1 MYYIYEIY
9 NDVTQKKYIGV
20 TKDFKKRVEVHMTNL
35 RTKKHTAEGIIEDLV
50 RYGISHFSF
59 RIIDFADDKKEG
71 LRKERRYIEL
81 FNTYVPEYGYNGND
95 SRYRKKHPVMKSP
108 DNSLTRKIKKQG
120 YLLHE
125 VSWHIGI
132 SYRVFMVK
140 LNNPN
145 LFTDSELDALNKF
158 IEISARDRY
167 RRTFGE
173 H

>member
-9 NDVTQKKYIGV
+9 NDVTQKKYIGL
-20 TKDFKKRVEVHMTNL
+20 THNFESRVENHMAKL

-50 RYGISHFSF
+50 KYGISHFTF

-71 LRKERRYIEL
+71 LKKERMYIER

-95 SRYRKKHPVMKSP
+95 ARYRKQHPVMKSP

-120 YLLHE
+120 YTLHE
-125 VSWHIGI
+125 LPWHLGM

-145 LFTDSELDALNKF
+145 LFTDSELTTLNKF
-158 IEISARDRY
+158 IDTNISERY
-167 RRTFGE
+167 RT
-173 H
+173 HLVNI